1 LSARTI
7 SRRRKLIALVIA
19 GASDL
24 AQAVF
29 FPAFIEGAA
38 SPFDDVLDVATALAI
53 LVTAGFEWRLAFALA
68 VELVPAVDLF
78 PTWTAVV
85 LSIPSEPRMMA
96 KGAAPPAGAVG
107 R

>member
-1 LSARTI
+1 MIARTI
-7 SRRRKLIALVIA
+7 SRRRKIIALVIA

-53 LVTAGFEWRLAFALA
+53 LLTVGFEWRLAFALA
-68 VELVPAVDLF
+68 MELVPAVDLF

-85 LSIPSEPRMMA
+85 LSIPSEPRMLA
-96 KGAAPPAGAVG
+96 KRLAAAAPAVN